1 MKKKRSKFIIY
12 EYANNLYG
20 WKMSEN
26 LLFLRYFGSHKM
38 NMIVFMWIH
47 IEKIIQKVL
56 YYKLILTIQETC
68 TMCII
73 IIYSALKRLR
83 SKKLCYQIIVKKL
96 QISRMFPFEE
106 SKSLCQGWVIKINI
120 FFTIKT
126 LNYIYS

>member
-83 SKKLCYQIIVKKL
+83 SKKLCYQMIVKKL